1 MGRKT
6 SLRAAPCDQVWGR
19 KTDNFTSR
27 VSVFSFFSIDNI
39 GKHLHVWRCYSFQ
52 KTRKNTFILK
62 KKRKTREGR
71 RKNRKRLMDV
81 IRLPSVALGSFRSR
95 VFLFSLEKKTKME
108 SYGN

>member
-27 VSVFSFFSIDNI
+27 VSGFSFFSIDNI

-52 KTRKNTFILK
+52 KTRKNTFTLK
-62 KKRKTREGR
+62 KKEK
-71 RKNRKRLMDV
+71 
-81 IRLPSVALGSFRSR
+81 
-95 VFLFSLEKKTKME
+95 LEKGGEKI
-108 SYGN
+108 GNDLWMSFGCQAWP

>member
-1 MGRKT
+1 MEVLQFPK
-6 SLRAAPCDQVWGR
+6 D
-19 KTDNFTSR
+19 
-27 VSVFSFFSIDNI
+27 
-39 GKHLHVWRCYSFQ
+39 
-52 KTRKNTFILK
+52 K
-62 KKRKTREGR
+62 KKHVYFEKKIKTREGR

>member
-62 KKRKTREGR
+62 KLEKGGE
-71 RKNRKRLMDV
+71 KNRKRLMDV
-81 IRLPSVALGSFRSR
+81 IRLPSVALGSFRCKSLP
-95 VFLFSLEKKTKME
+95 LFAREKDKN
-108 SYGN
+108 GIV

>member
-62 KKRKTREGR
+62 KLEKGGE
-71 RKNRKRLMDV
+71 KNRKRLMDV
-81 IRLPSVALGSFRSR
+81 IRLPSVALGSLRSR